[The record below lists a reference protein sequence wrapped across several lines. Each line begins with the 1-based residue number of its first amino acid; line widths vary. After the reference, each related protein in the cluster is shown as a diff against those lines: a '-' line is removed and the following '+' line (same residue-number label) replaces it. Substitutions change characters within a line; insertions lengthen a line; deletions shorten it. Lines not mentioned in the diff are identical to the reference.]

1 MANLLA
7 KASSSRLARRP
18 LVKIGF
24 DLLDCADSLALELP
38 SPCLGK
44 YRFGNETILDTQS
57 VFHCSAKVLFD
68 PIKASH
74 YNDYNPV
81 GLPGQ

>member
-1 MANLLA
+1 
-7 KASSSRLARRP
+7 
-18 LVKIGF
+18 VKIGF

-44 YRFGNETILDTQS
+44 YRFGDETILDAQS

-68 PIKASH
+68 LIKTSH
-74 YNDYNPV
+74 YNNYNLA
-81 GLPGQ
+81 GFPGQ